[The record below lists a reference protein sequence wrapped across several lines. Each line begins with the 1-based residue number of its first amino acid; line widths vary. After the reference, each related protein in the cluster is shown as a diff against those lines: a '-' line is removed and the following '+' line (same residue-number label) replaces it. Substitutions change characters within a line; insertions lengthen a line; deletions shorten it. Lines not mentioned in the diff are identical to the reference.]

1 MLKKNEKP
9 NRTFAGLVKAI
20 DWYDVS
26 LQAILE
32 DLNLESVNR
41 TQSMM
46 LSHIARG
53 VTRPCEIAREM
64 GTTRQNIHAVGKNL
78 ISKNILKQLPDPRD
92 RRSKI
97 YSFSD
102 DGLVLRNKVLVILT
116 YLDKKL
122 SDKVGKDKVKAL
134 EAALEE
140 DWGDYV
146 LAAPRELK
154 SWKMVYLVKELD

>member
-1 MLKKNEKP
+1 M
-9 NRTFAGLVKAI
+9 RTFAGLVKAI

-32 DLNLESVNR
+32 DLNFESVNR

-46 LSHIARG
+46 LTHIARG
-53 VTRPCEIAREM
+53 VNRPCEIAKEM
-64 GTTRQNIHAVGKNL
+64 GTTRQNIHAVGKSL
-78 ISKNILKQLPDPRD
+78 ISKNILQQLPNPYDH
-92 RRSKI
+92 RSKI

-102 DGLVLRNKVLVILT
+102 QGLLLRNKVLVILT

-122 SDKVGKDKVKAL
+122 CNKVGKDRMREL
-134 EAALEE
+134 EAALQE

-146 LAAPRELK
+146 LEAPIELK
-154 SWKMVYLVKELD
+154 S

>member
-1 MLKKNEKP
+1 MHNKNEKLIK
-9 NRTFAGLVKAI
+9 TFSGLVKAI

-26 LQAILE
+26 LQAILK

-46 LSHIARG
+46 LTHIARG
-53 VTRPCEIAREM
+53 VTRPCEIAKEM
-64 GTTRQNIHAVGKNL
+64 GTTRQNIHAVGKSL
-78 ISKNILKQLPDPRD
+78 ISRNILQQVPNPYD

-102 DGLVLRNKVLVILT
+102 DGLLLRNKVLVILT

-122 SDKVGKDKVKAL
+122 SRKIGKDRMRGLDSAL
-134 EAALEE
+134 DE

-146 LAAPRELK
+146 LTAPTELK
-154 SWKMVYLVKELD
+154 NWKMGYLVKFLD